1 MSPRLVIACCLL
13 AAAAAAAAQV
23 PLPTAPTWMSAE
35 TTLFGTGLDV
45 GDIDGDG
52 WLDLAVSN
60 GNDMLQ
66 APNTAYFNT
75 GGVLQTTAGWTS
87 ADARFSG
94 HCELA
99 DIDGDGHPELMVAN
113 YIDAGWG
120 PAQVQVY
127 DNVDGVLQALPM
139 WESPADIHTFRAS
152 FGDPDGDG
160 DLDLAVATGEAYNGF
175 LETNRVFFNHDGQ
188 LEATAS
194 WTSSYA
200 DASYDARFVDIDGDG
215 DQDLAFLGGGA
226 AGRVRIHTNEGGVLQ
241 PVAGWISATADN
253 GNTFDF
259 DDLDGDGYLDLCVGF
274 NSQLGGSGRF
284 AAFLTGGGT
293 LPTSPTWTSD
303 PVGYASAVLC
313 GDMDGDGSVDLVTGG
328 WWEPVRVYLNDGQGG
343 LPAMADWQTAAAW
356 ESVVEHLALAD
367 LDEGRTRA
375 EMALYEPGQRL
386 LRLPHRH
393 LQGIDAVTVAG
404 QPLPVGQWCGGR
416 RDGWVS
422 LAADPAGEVAVHY
435 RVSDGP
441 DLAVSNWD
449 DAVFV
454 FGSLRPT
461 AAVDTAPDAAP
472 LRISARPNPFNPQ
485 TVLSLDI
492 PVAADRATL
501 RVYDLRGRL
510 VDTLLDGALAAG
522 AHAVPWRPRGLAS
535 GVYLYRLETG
545 DRAVSGKVMLAK

>member
-1 MSPRLVIACCLL
+1 VIPRLTIACCLL
-13 AAAAAAAAQV
+13 AAATVVVAQV
-23 PLPTAPTWMSAE
+23 PLPAAPTWMSAE
-35 TTLFGTGLDV
+35 TTLFGTGLDM

-66 APNTAYFNT
+66 APNTAYFNDA
-75 GGVLQTTAGWTS
+75 GVLPVTAGWTS
-87 ADARFSG
+87 GDQRYSG

-99 DIDGDGHPELMVAN
+99 DIDGDGFPELMVAN
-113 YIDAGWG
+113 YIDTGWQ

-127 DNVDGVLQALPM
+127 DNVGGVLQPLPM

-160 DLDLAVATGEAYNGF
+160 DLDLAVATGEAYNGD
-175 LETNRVFFNHDGQ
+175 LETNRVFFNHGGQ
-188 LEATAS
+188 LEAVAS
-194 WTSSYA
+194 WVTSYA
-200 DASYDARFVDIDGDG
+200 DASYDARFVDIDQDG

-226 AGRVRIHTNEGGVLQ
+226 AGRVHIHYNEGGVLQ
-241 PVAGWISATADN
+241 AVSGWISATADN

-259 DDLDGDGYLDLCVGF
+259 DDLDRDGFPDLCVGF

-284 AAFLTGGGT
+284 AAFLTGGGA

-313 GDMDGDGSVDLVTGG
+313 GDLDGDGAVDLITGG
-328 WWEPVRVYLNDGQGG
+328 WWEPVRVYLNDGYGG
-343 LPAMADWQTAAAW
+343 LPATADWQTAAAW
-356 ESVVEHLALAD
+356 ESVVENLALGD
-367 LDEGRTRA
+367 IDEGRTRV
-375 EMALYEPGQRL
+375 ETALFEPGGRL
-386 LRLPHRH
+386 LQLPHRH
-393 LQGIDAVTVAG
+393 LQGIDAVRVGSQT
-404 QPLPVGQWCGGR
+404 LPVSAWCGSR

-422 LAADPAGEVAVHY
+422 LADDPVGEIAVSY

-454 FGSLRPT
+454 FGSLLPT
-461 AAVDTAPDAAP
+461 GASDMTPGAAA
-472 LRISARPNPFNPQ
+472 LRISARPNPFNPR
-485 TVLSLDI
+485 TVLSLDL
-492 PVAADRATL
+492 AADAARASV

-510 VDTLLDGALAAG
+510 VDTLHDGPLAAG
-522 AHAVPWRPRGLAS
+522 VHAMPWRPRGLAS
-535 GVYLYRLETG
+535 GVYLYRLEADG
-545 DRAVSGKVMLAK
+545 RAVSGKVALTK